1 MIPTMTIERNNIRQ
15 IPAGSWNRT
24 IPRTTVP
31 TAPIPVQ
38 TAYAVPIGSSLVAI
52 SRNRKLAIKPITVI
66 ADGISFVKFAE
77 YFRLIAYNTSKKL
90 AINNSIHAI
99 FPFSFYISCTAG
111 KNTSEINKKSIHM
124 RIFFDLTIH
133 T

>member
-1 MIPTMTIERNNIRQ
+1 MLYHNFNHTNIPVILLSIRYDAVALSPMIPTITIERNNIRQ
-15 IPAGSWNRT
+15 IPAGSWNRM
-24 IPRTTVP
+24 IPKTTVP

-77 YFRLIAYNTSKKL
+77 YFRLVAHNTSKKL
-90 AINNSIHAI
+90 AINNST
-99 FPFSFYISCTAG
+99 FPADIS
-111 KNTSEINKKSIHM
+111 K
-124 RIFFDLTIH
+124 
-133 T
+133 